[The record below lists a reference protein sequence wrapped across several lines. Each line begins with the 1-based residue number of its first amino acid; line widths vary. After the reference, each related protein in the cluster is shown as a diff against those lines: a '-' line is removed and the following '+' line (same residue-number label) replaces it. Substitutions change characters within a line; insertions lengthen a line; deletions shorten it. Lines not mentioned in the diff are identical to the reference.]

1 MEKGGQPNVGIIM
14 RLRKDTNTLQV
25 IGLVPEGPAKKSGM
39 VQENDAVLKVAGQD
53 VAGMSG
59 EVVSQLLSGK
69 PGSRVR
75 IKLSREGVSFD
86 VTLTRAMIASTPQAP
101 VIAKSKKGAAGSDDG
116 SNRGGSRNRKLTVL
130 SPASL

>member
-1 MEKGGQPNVGIIM
+1 M
-14 RLRKDTNTLQV
+14 RKDTNTLQV
-25 IGLVPEGPAKKSGM
+25 IGLVPDGPAKKSGM

-69 PGSRVR
+69 SGSRVR

-86 VTLTRAMIASTPQAP
+86 VTLTRAMIASTP
-101 VIAKSKKGAAGSDDG
+101 GAGDG
-116 SNRGGSRNRKLTVL
+116 EVKEGSRRQ
-130 SPASL
+130 